1 MTPRCGPRCT
11 CSGIGQTRKP
21 ATNGGSWLPSAAG
34 GIPRPARRRGLRG
47 ARSNAS
53 APRTSGGT
61 GRAGARTGVCT
72 RTRAQARASAGV
84 SARARAPL
92 LRPPGPERNARLG
105 AVSTPGARVFVCDT
119 ATPKGARA
127 LGENGDPAAQGPQ
140 GRGLKHSG
148 TAGRNRPPESPRG
161 RCAPE
166 IHMPNH
172 HTAERGVRRRCWS
185 GEPRSGIGAL
195 AADSP
200 GSSPRSVRHVTQE
213 AGPLSHVCGSP
224 TPGFQPPGLGTCMLA
239 PARRLFCCS
248 HSDRLRRWDAP
259 EGPGA
264 ERKRSRLPGHG

>member
-1 MTPRCGPRCT
+1 MEAPGFPLLR
-11 CSGIGQTRKP
+11 
-21 ATNGGSWLPSAAG
+21 GGFPD
-34 GIPRPARRRGLRG
+34 RRGDAACGVRAATRQRLGRRG
-47 ARSNAS
+47 ARV
-53 APRTSGGT
+53 GLG
-61 GRAGARTGVCT
+61 
-72 RTRAQARASAGV
+72 RAQACASAGV

-127 LGENGDPAAQGPQ
+127 LGENGDPAAQGPR

-166 IHMPNH
+166 IHMPDH
-172 HTAERGVRRRCWS
+172 HSAERGVRRRCW
-185 GEPRSGIGAL
+185 SGIGAL

-213 AGPLSHVCGSP
+213 AGPLD
-224 TPGFQPPGLGTCMLA
+224 PGL
-239 PARRLFCCS
+239 PA
-248 HSDRLRRWDAP
+248 
-259 EGPGA
+259 PGA
-264 ERKRSRLPGHG
+264 GDVHVGARSAAFLP